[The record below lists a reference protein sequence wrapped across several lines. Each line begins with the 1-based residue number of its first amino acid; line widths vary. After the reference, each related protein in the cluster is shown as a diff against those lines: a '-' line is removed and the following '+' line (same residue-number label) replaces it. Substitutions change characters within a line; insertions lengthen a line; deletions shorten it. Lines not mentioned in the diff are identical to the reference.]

1 MDDPPPVP
9 APRLLRISRRGP
21 ESGIRHWLPFCD
33 RPGGPNGPLDPARG
47 GPGKQDAIDYAMEEI
62 KQDNRRVHIIADFK
76 MKILQRYS
84 FDSTTART
92 STL

>member
-1 MDDPPPVP
+1 MVAILTDR
-9 APRLLRISRRGP
+9 AGQRARG
-21 ESGIRHWLPFCD
+21 R
-33 RPGGPNGPLDPARG
+33 DPARG

-84 FDSTTART
+84 FDSTTHEYLVKHQNVLDA
-92 STL
+92 S